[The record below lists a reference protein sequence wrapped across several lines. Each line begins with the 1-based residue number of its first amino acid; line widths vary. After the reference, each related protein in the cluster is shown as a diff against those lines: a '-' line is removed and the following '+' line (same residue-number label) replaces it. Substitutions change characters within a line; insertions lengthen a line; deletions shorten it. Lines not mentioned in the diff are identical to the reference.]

1 MTRSKS
7 NQFHSRIILLTVLA
21 ALVIAGPAFSQNAVP
36 ERGYSTVDLTTFF
49 GAQWY
54 QIYQGTG
61 GTGSQHFLEPRPVVG
76 ERLTFN
82 PLNYVGFEVN
92 WALGFNRLALV
103 PAGSTQFASISARN
117 SQYSYDTL
125 FYFTKREALFRPYV
139 LIGVG
144 ATDYVATGSVKYIGP
159 PPLLP
164 ATFSNQWTGGL
175 VYGLGT
181 QVNVRGDLR
190 FARPVPA
197 HPRRHALYQ
206 PRSRRE
212 LSGVH
217 DRHRVPF
224 RIPRAAC
231 ALRCAAASTAA
242 TAAAAREHLAFGD
255 SGCTG

>member
-144 ATDYVATGSVKYIGP
+144 ATDYVATGSVKYSRP
-159 PPLLP
+159 PASSARHFQQPVDRRLGIWSRHTGQCESPNRLPLRS
-164 ATFSNQWTGGL
+164 AWHQDG
-175 VYGLGT
+175 
-181 QVNVRGDLR
+181 QRGDLR

-197 HPRRHALYQ
+197 HPRRHALY
-206 PRSRRE
+206 
-212 LSGVH
+212 
-217 DRHRVPF
+217 
-224 RIPRAAC
+224 
-231 ALRCAAASTAA
+231 
-242 TAAAAREHLAFGD
+242 
-255 SGCTG
+255 